1 MSAIVKIST
10 SLGDMKVRLY
20 DETPKHRDNFLK
32 LANEGFYNGLLFHR
46 IIKGFMIQG
55 GCPDGTGRRS
65 RFARRLGMDELY

>member
-32 LANEGFYNGLLFHR
+32 ASTTAFFSTESS
-46 IIKGFMIQG
+46 KA
-55 GCPDGTGRRS
+55 S
-65 RFARRLGMDELY
+65 